1 MRVSGIAVVAA
12 FGLLG
17 TTGCSIARVSTVPPA
32 PVLITA
38 ITWNTHSGQGDLAR
52 LVADL
57 ERGHLSPRPRAYVL
71 LLQEAA
77 MDELAAIA
85 APRGWSVCF
94 AAVRG
99 TDDRARGNAI
109 VSSVVLT
116 DPRVVPLPRVRQSR
130 TAATA
135 RVEIAGQPLFVAS
148 VHLENRVSWWRGGLL
163 SDTARHQQA
172 EGLLRAL
179 PADSPGILGGDLNT
193 WLGPNEPAWRALAGR
208 FADTPDWP
216 GSPTF
221 GNRLVLDH
229 VLMDL
234 PEGWRVTRKVLADDY
249 GSDHHPV
256 MAIVSGLGG

>member
-1 MRVSGIAVVAA
+1 MRVSVTAVVW
-12 FGLLG
+12 FLGVIG
-17 TTGCSIARVSTVPPA
+17 TTGCSTVRVATVPPGPA
-32 PVLITA
+32 LITA
-38 ITWNTHSGQGDLAR
+38 ITWNTHGGRGDLSR

-57 ERGHLSPRPRAYVL
+57 ERGDVFPQPRAYVL

-77 MDELAAIA
+77 MDELTAIA
-85 APRGWSVCF
+85 APRQWSVCF

-99 TDDRARGNAI
+99 TGDRPRGNAI

-135 RVEIAGQPLFVAS
+135 RVEVAGQALFVAS
-148 VHLENRVSWWRGGLL
+148 VHLENRVSWWRGGMF

-193 WLGPNEPAWRALAGR
+193 WLGPNEPAWRALVLR

-216 GSPTF
+216 GLPTF
-221 GNRLVLDH
+221 RNRLVLDH
-229 VLMDL
+229 LLMDL
-234 PEGWRVTRKVLADDY
+234 PDGWRMTRRVLADDY
-249 GSDHHPV
+249 GSDHRPV
-256 MAIVSGLGG
+256 LAMVFGST